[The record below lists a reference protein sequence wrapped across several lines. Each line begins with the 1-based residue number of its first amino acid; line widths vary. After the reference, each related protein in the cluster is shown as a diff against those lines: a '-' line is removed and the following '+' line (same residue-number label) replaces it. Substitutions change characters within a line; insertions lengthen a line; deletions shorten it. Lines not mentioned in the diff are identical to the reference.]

1 MGECAGLTWSAMDVD
16 GGYLHVDQVAIET
29 PGEVVIR
36 PCPKTRAGRRTVP
49 MPTFLIDALRTRR
62 EMLGYEPDG
71 RELVFCDRLGG
82 ALRRSNFRRRVWR
95 PALVRA
101 GLLGKVVETGP
112 YRFWAS
118 CPDTSGVEWSAEF
131 TTERDA
137 VTHVAK
143 HASGGLRFHDL
154 RHSYVTWLVSDGVPI
169 NAVQRV
175 MGHEQASTTLN
186 RYTHAPADYDDRVR
200 AALDSP
206 AADDPLT
213 SKRAAEPGTT
223 TTTIQMRHD
232 LGKQIRPECD
242 DPRRGEA
249 GVVLRFGSG
258 GVEPN
263 PPGGHGGGNRR
274 GLRTFGTRHRTVL

>member
-1 MGECAGLTWSAMDVD
+1 MDVD

-82 ALRRSNFRRRVWR
+82 ALRRSNFRRRLWR

-118 CPDTSGVEWSAEF
+118 WPDTSGVEWSAEF

-213 SKRAAEPGTT
+213 SKRAAEPGDD
-223 TTTIQMRHD
+223 HD
-232 LGKQIRPECD
+232 D
-242 DPRRGEA
+242 DPDA
-249 GVVLRFGSG
+249 A
-258 GVEPN
+258 
-263 PPGGHGGGNRR
+263 
-274 GLRTFGTRHRTVL
+274 